1 MRFFLLFIAITF
13 VHLSQAQVT
22 PAERAALLAFYNAT
36 DGPNWISEND
46 ADLTNDWNFAGP
58 VTDDWKGITIFDEN
72 VISINM
78 NPNQLISEANNL
90 TGTIPNEIGNFPSLR
105 LLNLAGENLTGNLP
119 ASLFN
124 LTELSYLNLVAN
136 NLSGEISD
144 EISQLVNLVNLLLTG
159 NNFDGEIPVSITT
172 LTNLEAIELSGN
184 ELTGEIPFELT
195 NMLQLVT
202 LKLGSN
208 QLTGFI
214 YPEYENLVNLE
225 TFYLSGNSLTG
236 IIPPEIGNMTSLRF
250 LNIGRND
257 LNGTL
262 PDNLGNLSNLEFM
275 DISSANISGSIPES
289 FGDLTQ
295 LQSLRLYINELTGT
309 IPASLAN
316 LTQLRFFEVFNNN
329 LLGELSPDFSNW
341 TQLTTFKAGS
351 NELTGTI
358 PESYASFTNM
368 TNFEVSYNNFSGD
381 LSPLF
386 SNWIS
391 VTFVALQYNEFNGE
405 IPDTFADLINLEF
418 FNIGYNQ
425 FSGQLS
431 PNFSNWTNARGLN
444 FQHNQFEGPV
454 PNFTAALT
462 DEISG
467 EYLQINNNRFQFGDF
482 EDEFDYYNQELFS
495 FFYNDQA
502 NVNDIETFD
511 NCVGS
516 SITLS
521 TIVSGTANV
530 YQWFKDG
537 SPILGANDADLILDP
552 LSVTDAG
559 VYTCEITSTI
569 VTDLTLERNPI
580 TVTVNDNA
588 PTANEITDITVC
600 DLDGDGFAMFTIN
613 ITDLESQTIGSQTGL
628 TVSYYDA
635 SENPLTL
642 TDNFTNT
649 TPNTQSITVR
659 VTNSSGC
666 SDETSFN
673 LITTL
678 PATAEQLADTTV
690 CGSFTLPELNLGNDY
705 YTQTDAGGTLLQAGE
720 SITTTQTIYIYA
732 GVGDCSDQSSFT
744 VTIEPLI
751 TVEELDDV
759 TECGVYILP
768 QLNNGNYYTQSGGT
782 GILLNSG
789 EAITE
794 TQIIYIYDDNGT
806 CFAESSFEVS
816 IDLIACENSDEA
828 IKLKFPKFFSP
839 NEDGSNDVWKVDQDF
854 FILRGT
860 VTIYDRY
867 GKLLYQF
874 NAETG
879 SWDGTFNGRR
889 LTATDYWY
897 RFVEEEGNTIVT
909 GHFSLIR

>member
-1 MRFFLLFIAITF
+1 MRFCLLFFALTF

-36 DGPNWISEND
+36 DGPNWFSEND
-46 ADLTNDWNFAGP
+46 ADTTDDWDFTGL
-58 VTDDWKGITIFDEN
+58 VTDDWKGLTIFGGN

-90 TGTIPNEIGNFPSLR
+90 TGTIPDEIGDFTSLR
-105 LLNLAGENLTGNLP
+105 ILNLAGENLSGNLP
-119 ASLFN
+119 ASLFD

-136 NLSGEISD
+136 NLSGEIPG

-159 NNFDGEIPVSITT
+159 NNLDGEIPVSITT
-172 LTNLEAIELSGN
+172 LNNLEAIELSAN

-225 TFYLSGNSLTG
+225 TFYLFGNLLTG
-236 IIPPEIGNMTSLRF
+236 TIPPEIGNMTSLRF

-295 LQSLRLYINELTGT
+295 LQSLRLYVNELTGT

-316 LTQLRFFEVFNNN
+316 LTQLRYFEVLNNN
-329 LLGELSPDFSNW
+329 LSGELSPDFSNW
-341 TQLTTFKAGS
+341 TQLLTFKAGS

-368 TNFEVSYNNFSGD
+368 TNFEISYNNFSGE

-386 SNWIS
+386 SNWNNIS
-391 VTFVALQYNEFNGE
+391 FLNIRDNEFSGE
-405 IPDTFADLINLEF
+405 LPDTYSSWTNLEI
-418 FNIGYNQ
+418 FNIGHNQ

-431 PNFSNWTNARGLN
+431 PDFANWTNAQGLN
-444 FQHNQFEGPV
+444 FQYNQFEGPV
-454 PNFTAALT
+454 PDFTAVLT
-462 DEISG
+462 DEIQG
-467 EYLQINNNRFQFGDF
+467 EFIQINNNRFQFGDF
-482 EDEFDYYNQELFS
+482 EDEFDYYNQELFG

-502 NVNDIETFD
+502 KVNDIETFD

-521 TIVSGTANV
+521 TIVSGTENV

-537 SPILGANDADLILDP
+537 SPISGANDADLILDP

-580 TVTVNDNA
+580 TVSVNDNA
-588 PTANEITDITVC
+588 PTANEIDNITAC
-600 DLDGDGFAMFTIN
+600 DLDGDGFAVFPIN
-613 ITDLESQTIGSQTGL
+613 LANLESQIIGSQTGL
-628 TVSYYDA
+628 TVSYFDA
-635 SENPLTL
+635 TGNLLAL
-642 TDNFTNT
+642 TDDFTNT
-649 TPNTQSITVR
+649 IPNTQTVIVR

-666 SDETSFN
+666 EDETSFN
-673 LITTL
+673 LTTTT
-678 PATAEQLADTTV
+678 PATAEQFDDTTA
-690 CGSFTLPELNLGNDY
+690 CGSFTLPELDLGNNY
-705 YTQTDAGGTLLQAGE
+705 YTQPDAEGTQLQPGE
-720 SITTTQTIYIYA
+720 NITTTQTIYIYA
-732 GVGDCSDQSSFT
+732 GVGDCSDQTNFT
-744 VTIEPLI
+744 VSIEPLL
-751 TVEELDDV
+751 TVDELDDI
-759 TECGVYILP
+759 TECGVFTLP
-768 QLNNGNYYTQSGGT
+768 QLNNGSYYTQSGGT
-782 GILLNSG
+782 GILMNSG
-789 EAITE
+789 EAITQ
-794 TQIIYIYDDNGT
+794 TQTIFIYDENDT
-806 CFAESSFEVS
+806 CFAESTFQVT
-816 IDLIACENSDEA
+816 IDFIACENSDEA
-828 IKLKFPKFFSP
+828 IKLKFPNFFTP
-839 NEDGSNDVWKVDQDF
+839 NEDGANDVWEVNQDF
-854 FILRGT
+854 FTLEGT

-874 NAETG
+874 DAKNG
-879 SWDGTFNGRR
+879 GWNGTFNGRR

-897 RFVEEEGNTIVT
+897 RFVEKEGNTIVT
-909 GHFSLIR
+909 GHFSLII